1 MSIIRQL
8 ARVANRIDSASIGT
22 FLSKGDSTGDFTL
35 VNYTDLSGRPT
46 TLDSA
51 ALTSI
56 VDSAYIQLRQT
67 SAGSGGLDS
76 AGITAIV
83 DSNYVVAR
91 SPAAS
96 SGFANYEYTATAG
109 QTTFQDSDINGNVM
123 SYTADGIFVF
133 YNGVLIAPTTDYT
146 ATDGSSVVLT
156 TGADSGSHV
165 AISKWNIASAGAGG
179 ASGVWYGDR
188 GLFAGG
194 LSPGSSTRINTIQY
208 IDITTPSN
216 TTDFGDLSV
225 PSYGWSGVSD
235 GTYGVFAGGYTTAYS
250 TTIEYVVTAT
260 TGNTTDFGDMTEA
273 KSTVG
278 GGSNGTY
285 GLYGGGSGGSG
296 ETNVIEYITIATPSN
311 ATDFGDLTE
320 SKNFVA
326 CFSDASYVVWAGGK
340 NTGGSRV
347 NTMDYVTAATA
358 SNATDFGDTLAV
370 VETASGASNDTYG
383 ILAGGRSDTSAGN
396 YYNTIQYVTTATP
409 SNSSDFG
416 DLTNTYSEMAGF
428 SNGTRAVF
436 GGSYTAG
443 TLYNIID
450 YVTIATPSN
459 ASDFGDLNDVTR
471 LAAGAAGSPS

>member
-22 FLSKGDSTGDFTL
+22 FLSKGDSTGDFTTI
-35 VNYTDLSGRPT
+35 NYTDLSGRPT

-91 SPAAS
+91 SPASS

-179 ASGVWYGDR
+179 AGAVWYGDR
-188 GLFAGG
+188 GLISGG
-194 LSPGSSTRINTIQY
+194 NSLGNTIDYIAIASPGNA
-208 IDITTPSN
+208 
-216 TTDFGDLSV
+216 TDFGDLLMSR
-225 PSYGWSGVSD
+225 SYCAALGD
-235 GTYGVFAGGYTTAYS
+235 GTYGVITGGTDALAQNTMDYVTVATTAN
-250 TTIEYVVTAT
+250 AA
-260 TGNTTDFGDMTEA
+260 DFGDMTTNKNYHA
-273 KSTVG
+273 SVCD
-278 GGSNGTY
+278 GTY
-285 GLYGGGSGGSG
+285 GVNTGGEPNPGRD
-296 ETNVIEYITIATPSN
+296 VIEYFTVATPSN
-311 ATDFGDLTE
+311 ATDFGDINNDTSWGFVGGGVANATYGVFAGGSAFTYSNTYIDYITIATPGNATDFGNLTAARAYMAG
-320 SKNFVA
+320 V
-326 CFSDASYVVWAGGK
+326 SDATRGVFGADINNNVI
-340 NTGGSRV
+340 
-347 NTMDYVTAATA
+347 DYITIDTPG
-358 SNATDFGDTLAV
+358 NATDFGDMNWQD
-370 VETASGASNDTYG
+370 TARAGMSDATYG
-383 ILAGGRSDTSAGN
+383 VIAAGGSLDAQMDYIVIQTTGN
-396 YYNTIQYVTTATP
+396 AT
-409 SNSSDFG
+409 DFG
-416 DLTNTYSEMAGF
+416 DLTTGRVRS
-428 SNGTRAVF
+428 
-436 GGSYTAG
+436 GGCS
-443 TLYNIID
+443 
-450 YVTIATPSN
+450 
-459 ASDFGDLNDVTR
+459 
-471 LAAGAAGSPS
+471 GSSS